1 VVGCGPTIGESV
13 MPREEIPLLS
23 KSRFGAG
30 LQCHKRLFLECYSP
44 ELADPIDPGQQALFE
59 SGTAVGELARERF
72 PGGRLIEE
80 EYFRH
85 DDALAATSEVIGDG
99 SVPAVYEAAFT
110 FDGIRVRVDIL
121 ERRRGGTFDLVEVKS
136 STGVHEQH
144 IPDVATQLYVVEG
157 AGIRVRRAYL
167 LHIDSSYVYEGGS
180 YDPSRLFQ
188 LEDVTMEARAFARR
202 SVAVALAEMRE
213 ALREE
218 DQPAIEIGPHCV
230 RPYQCPF
237 YGHCREGAP
246 EHHIEQLPWASAGL
260 LDELLEAGVRDIGDI
275 PAGYSG
281 LSALQQRVRDCVVT
295 GQPYADPGLRA
306 ALQEA
311 TYPLYFLDFETFS
324 PALPVYPGTR
334 PYQVIPF
341 QWSLHVRDG
350 AGNLSH
356 HSFLAAGDG
365 DPREAFA
372 ASLLDAIGSEG
383 TIVSYSG
390 YEQTVIR
397 QLADDHPA
405 FAERLLGLDDRFL
418 DLLEV
423 LREYYYHPDF
433 HGSYSLKAVLPVLV
447 PDAGY
452 DDLDIREGS
461 QASLAFAQIIAPE
474 TEENEKE
481 RLREALLSYC
491 QRDTEAMVRIYDALS

>member
-1 VVGCGPTIGESV
+1 

-44 ELADPIDPGQQALFE
+44 KLADPIDPGQQAIFD
-59 SGTAVGELARERF
+59 SGTAVGELATERI

-80 EYFRH
+80 EYYLH
-85 DDALAATSEVIGDG
+85 AQAVATTKEALADQ
-99 SVPAVYEAAFT
+99 SVPAIFEAAFIH
-110 FDGIRVRVDIL
+110 DDIRVRVDIL
-121 ERRRGGTFDLVEVKS
+121 IRNGGGDFDLVEVKS
-136 STGVHEQH
+136 STRVHDQY
-144 IPDVATQLYVVEG
+144 IPDVAIQLYVVEG
-157 AGIRVRRAYL
+157 AGIRIRRAYL
-167 LHIDSSYVYEGGS
+167 LHIDSDYVYEGGT
-180 YDPSRLFQ
+180 YDLDRLFR
-188 LEDVTMEARAFARR
+188 LEDVTGEVRKFVR
-202 SVAVALAEMRE
+202 SSAPAALADMRQ
-213 ALREE
+213 ALGQ
-218 DQPAIEIGPHCV
+218 DTAPAIEIGRHCV
-230 RPYQCPF
+230 SPYRCAF
-237 YGHCREGAP
+237 YEHCRKGVT
-246 EHHIEQLPWASAGL
+246 EHHIEQLPRASAGL

-281 LSALQQRVRDCVVT
+281 LSALQQRVRDCVAT

-306 ALQEA
+306 ALQEV
-311 TYPLYFLDFETFS
+311 TYPLYFRDFETFN
-324 PALPVYPGTR
+324 PALPVYTGTR
-334 PYQVIPF
+334 PYQVVPF
-341 QWSLHVRDG
+341 QWSLHIRDR
-350 AGNLSH
+350 AGDLSH
-356 HSFLAAGDG
+356 RSFLADGDG

-372 ASLLDAIGSEG
+372 ASLLDAIGPEG

-405 FAERLLGLDDRFL
+405 YAERLLGLDGRFL
-418 DLLEV
+418 DLLAV
-423 LREYYYHPDF
+423 IREYYYHPDF

-461 QASLAFAQIIAPE
+461 QASLAFAQIIAPQ
-474 TEENEKE
+474 TEEKEKE

-491 QRDTEAMVRIYDALS
+491 QRDTEAMVRIFDALG